1 MQKVQEE
8 AGALAMRKLP
18 FGVTA
23 LYYLC
28 GWLPAIWMT
37 HTFDPWFVLV
47 HGALWC
53 TDYTALGC
61 LDENYGGMMCDFS
74 KW

>member
-8 AGALAMRKLP
+8 AGALAMRKLLVGIL

-47 HGALWC
+47 HGALWF

-61 LDENYGGMMCDFS
+61 LDENYGVMI
-74 KW
+74 